1 MTKAKKILIV
11 DDEPLILRSM
21 QKTLLRVGYQVVPAA
36 SCNAGLESFEAA
48 LTSAEPFDLAL
59 VDLNMPGFDGDE
71 ASGAG
76 LELISRLQELQPGFP
91 MIVLSAYD
99 EVAKVKEAIN
109 RGARNYCVK
118 GREQTLLDQINT
130 IFKETD
136 NL

>member
-21 QKTLLRVGYQVVPAA
+21 QKTLLRAGYQVVPA
-36 SCNAGLESFEAA
+36 STCSLGLDSFKAGLDSD
-48 LTSAEPFDLAL
+48 EPFDMAL
-59 VDLNMPGFDGDE
+59 VDLNMPDFEGDE

-76 LELISRLQELQPGFP
+76 LELISRIQELQPGFP

-99 EVAKVKEAIN
+99 EVAKVKEAIT

-118 GREQTLLDQINT
+118 GREQTLLDQIHT
-130 IFKETD
+130 IFKEIE
-136 NL
+136 